1 MDAFKDFLV
10 QSMQIFVSDI
20 KGINM
25 QYRHLKFFEI
35 IFVLL

>member
-10 QSMQIFVSDI
+10 QSFVSDI

-25 QYRHLKFFEI
+25 QYKYLEFFEI

>member
-25 QYRHLKFFEI
+25 QYKYLKFFEI